1 MIWNRNHSLLG
12 LQNSR
17 FFFSKSVKK
26 SMKRG
31 VRVVCARSAQASHA
45 RSAQA
50 SHARSACEA
59 SEKKKKKKGVSPQF
73 RSLFLASLQ
82 PFVWL
87 LAHTWIRK
95 NTDCFAVYSLLE
107 FGIFT
112 LKNSRFFFSK
122 SAKKSVKRGVRVVC
136 SFFSLVPDLLFDCLR
151 VLEYVKIRTV
161 LQFSRLGSGCLLGN
175 RIVLV

>member
-1 MIWNRNHSLLG
+1 
-12 LQNSR
+12 
-17 FFFSKSVKK
+17 
-26 SMKRG
+26 MKRG

-45 RSAQA
+45 L
-50 SHARSACEA
+50 ARVRRA
-59 SEKKKKKKGVSPQF
+59 KKHTKKNSVSPQF

-112 LKNSRFFFSK
+112 LRNSRFFFSK

-136 SFFSLVPDLLFDCLR
+136 SVFSLVPDLLFDCLR